1 MMICSGE
8 LDLYGGQRL
17 AWRKWILN
25 ISRITF
31 QYYLKNQGPIVTKI
45 ANHKSFNIIS
55 KLKRRKALMNGENSL
70 LHAPHHYLWDEAAA
84 ILSGLIGGGRYG
96 LKIRV
101 PHAVGKT
108 IHLSIEHNLLI
119 SVITDYTSISLQL

>member
-1 MMICSGE
+1 
-8 LDLYGGQRL
+8 
-17 AWRKWILN
+17 
-25 ISRITF
+25 
-31 QYYLKNQGPIVTKI
+31 
-45 ANHKSFNIIS
+45 
-55 KLKRRKALMNGENSL
+55 MNGENSL
-70 LHAPHHYLWDEAAA
+70 LHAPHHLWDEAAA

-108 IHLSIEHNLLI
+108 IHLSIIDRRHNLLI